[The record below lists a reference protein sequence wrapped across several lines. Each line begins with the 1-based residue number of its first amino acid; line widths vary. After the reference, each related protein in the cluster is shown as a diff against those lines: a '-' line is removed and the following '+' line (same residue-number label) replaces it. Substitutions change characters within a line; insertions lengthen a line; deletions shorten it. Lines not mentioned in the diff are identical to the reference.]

1 MVAYATI
8 LIYSNFAFVKNNPS
22 SIDFEKSIGPWLG
35 KTVKLVD
42 YHMHEAFNKAKLD
55 LTKEQMVVLKK
66 LNTEDGLS
74 QNELAFLTY
83 RDKSSLARLLSK
95 MESKNYITR
104 EQCAEDKRSNKIFL
118 TDVGKAVYKK
128 TRPVIKN
135 LIDSMEHGITE
146 EEKQQVIRILK
157 KVQSNFT
164 E

>member
-1 MVAYATI
+1 MKTDR
-8 LIYSNFAFVKNNPS
+8 FT
-22 SIDFEKSIGPWLG
+22 IDFEKSIGPWLG

-42 YHMHEAFNKAKLD
+42 YHMHEAFSEAKLD

-66 LNTEDGLS
+66 LHVKDGLN

-104 EQCAEDKRSNKIFL
+104 KQSNEDRRSNEVFL
-118 TDVGKAVYKK
+118 TDAGRGVYKK
-128 TRPVIKN
+128 ARPVIKK
-135 LIDSMEHGITE
+135 LIDNMEYGITE
-146 EEKQQVIRILK
+146 EEKQQIIHILRR
-157 KVQSNFT
+157 VQANFT

>member
-1 MVAYATI
+1 MKTDD
-8 LIYSNFAFVKNNPS
+8 FT
-22 SIDFEKSIGPWLG
+22 IDFENSIGPWLG

-42 YHMHEAFNKAKLD
+42 YHMYEAFSEAKLD
-55 LTKEQMVVLKK
+55 LTKEQMIVLKK
-66 LNTEDGLS
+66 LHIKDGLN

-95 MESKNYITR
+95 MESKSYITR
-104 EQCAEDKRSNKIFL
+104 KQSNQDRRSNEVFL
-118 TDVGKAVYKK
+118 TDAGRDVYKK

-135 LIDSMEHGITE
+135 LIDNMEHGITE
-146 EEKQQVIRILK
+146 EEKQQIIHILK